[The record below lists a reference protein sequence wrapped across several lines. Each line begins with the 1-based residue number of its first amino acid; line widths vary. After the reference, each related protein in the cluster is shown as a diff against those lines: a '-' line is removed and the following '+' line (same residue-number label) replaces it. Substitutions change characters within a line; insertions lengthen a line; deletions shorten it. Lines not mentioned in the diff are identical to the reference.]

1 MGGQFSETKP
11 VQNRSLCGN
20 GPLQNVAIDLTPKS
34 GRLRNGSRRKFT
46 GQSLLL
52 LSFSVP
58 QFLFYVTTAYD
69 ILRHCGVDLAKQD
82 FLGTQ
87 DRASQD

>member
-52 LSFSVP
+52 TFSVP
-58 QFLFYVTTAYD
+58 QFFFYVTTAYD
-69 ILRHCGVDLAKQD
+69 ILRHCGVDLD